1 MQILSRCAARLSRW
15 CHVPLL
21 LLLLAPAAWAQDAA
35 GGVVAQ
41 PHPWQIGL
49 QSGYSPVMRDM
60 IWLNDWIVTPIIVFI
75 VLLVAGLGGFALWRF
90 NHKRHP
96 VPSRITHNAPLEI
109 AWTVIPALILVGMA
123 IPSFRLVFFENKT
136 DHPYM
141 TLDVTGHQWYWE
153 YKYPGQGNLDF
164 ISNIIPQ
171 NQLKP
176 GQLRLLSVN
185 HPLVLPVG
193 ENIRVL
199 QTSGDVIHSF
209 FVPSL
214 GMQRY
219 AIPGQTIET
228 WVKIDQ
234 PGTFY
239 GECNQIC
246 GLNHHEMPIEVQA
259 VPVKQF
265 LAWAKL
271 AEQQQAENGTIPPVS
286 AVMYAAA
293 GKAAA
298 GKLAEL
304 TDRPGGSLQAA
315 PGKGD

>member
-15 CHVPLL
+15 CFAPVLL
-21 LLLLAPAAWAQDAA
+21 LVLMAPQVWAQGTA
-35 GGVVAQ
+35 GGVVGR
-41 PHPWQIGL
+41 PHPWQIDF
-49 QSGYSPVMRDM
+49 QSGYSPVMQRI
-60 IWLNDWIVTPIIVFI
+60 IWLNTWIVSPIIIFI
-75 VLLVAGLGGFALWRF
+75 VLLVGVVGCYALWRF
-90 NHKRHP
+90 NHTRHP
-96 VPSRITHNAPLEI
+96 VPSKITHNAPLEI

-123 IPSFRLVFFENKT
+123 IPSFHLVFFENKT
-136 DHPYM
+136 NTPYM

-153 YKYPGQGNLDF
+153 YKYPNQGNLDF
-164 ISNIIPQ
+164 ISNLIPQ

-176 GQLRLLSVN
+176 GQYRLLSVN

-209 FVPSL
+209 FIPSL

-228 WVKIDQ
+228 WVKIDK

-259 VPVKQF
+259 VPLKQF
-265 LAWAKL
+265 LAWTKL
-271 AEQQQAENGTIPPVS
+271 ALKEQSESGTIPPVS
-286 AVMYAAA
+286 AVAFAAPGQGTA
-293 GKAAA
+293 TSKVAA
-298 GKLAEL
+298 L
-304 TDRPGGSLQAA
+304 TNRPEVA